1 MPNLTNQKVAKM
13 KSLIILIFT
22 IAALI
27 FTNSCNSPTEN
38 QQQFKHPRDMVWT
51 ADTLLPD
58 PDAIQLLPENL
69 LVFAPNDI
77 WLVCYSDVAKR
88 LLWHYDGKTWTPIES
103 GGGKRYK
110 DLAGYNQHDIWL
122 GGYSGEKAHFTHKD
136 GNNFIRHDFD
146 IKGQILDMTMD
157 DKGNIWAC
165 GRNGIIMKYDKTKWI
180 ADTLKMNFQYDTEYF
195 LKAIEYYD
203 NKVYTLLSTKN
214 KNTLIETYYYAYGN
228 LKNWTL
234 GDSVTYNSP
243 SMSFKFGH
251 RELYTSKWGILYSN
265 GLGGVW
271 QYLNLGWEKILF
283 DDGAINGLFGSRS
296 DYIFALGDFQNIY
309 FFNGINWENIK
320 SLFQINDPN
329 FVFQTGWTDGK
340 DVFIIGYT
348 FSGWPQKTV
357 IWRGK

>member
-1 MPNLTNQKVAKM
+1 M

-38 QQQFKHPRDMVWT
+38 QQQFKHPKDMVWT

-180 ADTLKMNFQYDTEYF
+180 ADTISVNHYSDSQYILQSITSYLNYKYVLGTNIDFNRRRNVYYF
-195 LKAIEYYD
+195 IKGD
-203 NKVYTLLSTKN
+203 F
-214 KNTLIETYYYAYGN
+214 
-228 LKNWTL
+228 KNWTIIDSIVINVSNSTL
-234 GDSVTYNSP
+234 IWGDLKLFAN
-243 SMSFKFGH
+243 KNGN
-251 RELYTSKWGILYSN
+251 LYSAGVM
-265 GLGGVW
+265 GLWEYQNYIWKHVISANAPLYDVYGVD
-271 QYLNLGWEKILF
+271 EKYVL
-283 DDGAINGLFGSRS
+283 AV
-296 DYIFALGDFQNIY
+296 GDFLQFYFYDGSTWQDMKKLLNHNNSNVINI
-309 FFNGINWENIK
+309 
-320 SLFQINDPN
+320 S
-329 FVFQTGWTDGK
+329 VWTDGK
-340 DVFIIGYT
+340 EIFI
-348 FSGWPQKTV
+348 SGILIDEIQKTIV
-357 IWRGK
+357 WHGK

>member
-1 MPNLTNQKVAKM
+1 M

-38 QQQFKHPRDMVWT
+38 QQQFKHPKDMVWT

-58 PDAIQLLPENL
+58 PDAIQLLPENI

-103 GGGKRYK
+103 GGGKRYT
-110 DLAGYNQHDIWL
+110 DLAGYNQYDIWL

-180 ADTLKMNFQYDTEYF
+180 VDTLKMYFTSERDYFINSIEYF
-195 LKAIEYYD
+195 SDRI
-203 NKVYTLLSTKN
+203 NLLLTTIDQRS
-214 KNTLIETYYYAYGN
+214 LIQTYYFAFGDLNKWMIADSMTFNYPNPIKWGN
-228 LKNWTL
+228 L
-234 GDSVTYNSP
+234 
-243 SMSFKFGH
+243 
-251 RELYTSKWGILYSN
+251 
-265 GLGGVW
+265 
-271 QYLNLGWEKILF
+271 
-283 DDGAINGLFGSRS
+283 GLFSINKDNYSYGLQGIWRKVNS
-296 DYIFALGDFQNIY
+296 DWIHNHN
-309 FFNGINWENIK
+309 FNGEIRKMFGIKENYLFATSAFNNVLYFDGSKWENIK
-320 SLFQINDPN
+320 EVFKLQETN
-329 FVFQTGWTDGK
+329 FVFTAGWTNGYE
-340 DVFIIGYT
+340 IILLGYT
-348 FSGWPQKTV
+348 TTGYPQYTIV
-357 IWRGK
+357 FLGK